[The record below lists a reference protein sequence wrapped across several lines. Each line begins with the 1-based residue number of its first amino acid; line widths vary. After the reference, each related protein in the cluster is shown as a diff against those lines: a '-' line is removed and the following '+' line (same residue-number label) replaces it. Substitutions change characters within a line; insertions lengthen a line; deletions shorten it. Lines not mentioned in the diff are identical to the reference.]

1 VNKDTNDTLYEGRD
15 KVSLDVDRMINEGLA
30 GGKVQG
36 TGSHRNIEEARNFH
50 PEDKPYTTK

>member
-1 VNKDTNDTLYEGRD
+1 MKNDTNDTLYEGRD
-15 KVSLDVDRMINEGLA
+15 KVALDVDRMINEGLA

-36 TGSHRNIEEARNFH
+36 AESHRNIEEARNLH

>member
-1 VNKDTNDTLYEGRD
+1 MKKDANDTLYEGRD

-36 TGSHRNIEEARNFH
+36 KESHVNIEEARNLH